1 MKNLKRAAAILGVV
15 VLLVVCCL
23 PMIFAF
29 GSGENSQG
37 NFKAAVGMVILVP
50 VLAYVCPML
59 TGVLMVVLVRTFGY
73 GTAWITYVSTGL
85 LSFFLVP
92 DKECML
98 MYVLFFGYYTIV
110 RQWIGRLRPRSVA
123 LAAECLLFNA
133 ALAAVNLLLVYVFA
147 IPMDAV
153 SSNKWFLVGFWL
165 AMNLLFFLYE
175 RLLGVAELLYARKIE
190 KRLRSVFKK

>member
-1 MKNLKRAAAILGVV
+1 MRPAAKVAMSGICTAAERAAAVFRRCGAGAGL
-15 VLLVVCCL
+15 CMSC
-23 PMIFAF
+23 
-29 GSGENSQG
+29 
-37 NFKAAVGMVILVP
+37 
-50 VLAYVCPML
+50 L

-175 RLLGVAELLYARKIE
+175 RLLGVAELLYVRKIE

>member
-1 MKNLKRAAAILGVV
+1 MRPAAKVAMSGICTALS
-15 VLLVVCCL
+15 VLLL
-23 PMIFAF
+23 FF
-29 GSGENSQG
+29 GG
-37 NFKAAVGMVILVP
+37 VVP

-73 GTAWITYVSTGL
+73 GTAWVTYVSTGL

-133 ALAAVNLLLVYVFA
+133 ALAAVNPPAGVGADLCHCFA
-147 IPMDAV
+147 AGLQGLGLYRRAV
-153 SSNKWFLVGFWL
+153 WHTGTVDHRPVCSVRH
-165 AMNLLFFLYE
+165 
-175 RLLGVAELLYARKIE
+175 RLLSVLLQGAGQTGHR
-190 KRLRSVFKK
+190 

>member
-1 MKNLKRAAAILGVV
+1 MRPAAKVAMSGICTALS
-15 VLLVVCCL
+15 VLLL
-23 PMIFAF
+23 FF
-29 GSGENSQG
+29 GG
-37 NFKAAVGMVILVP
+37 VVP

-73 GTAWITYVSTGL
+73 GTAWTTYVSTGL

-123 LAAECLLFNA
+123 LGAECLLFNA

-153 SSNKWFLVGFWL
+153 SSSKWFLVGFWL

-175 RLLGVAELLYARKIE
+175 RLLGVAELL
-190 KRLRSVFKK
+190 

>member
-1 MKNLKRAAAILGVV
+1 MRPAAKVAMSGICTALS
-15 VLLVVCCL
+15 VLLL
-23 PMIFAF
+23 FF
-29 GSGENSQG
+29 GG
-37 NFKAAVGMVILVP
+37 VVP

-73 GTAWITYVSTGL
+73 GTAWVTYVSTGL

-147 IPMDAV
+147 IPVDAV

>member
-1 MKNLKRAAAILGVV
+1 MRPAAKVAMSGICTALS
-15 VLLVVCCL
+15 VLLL
-23 PMIFAF
+23 FF
-29 GSGENSQG
+29 GG
-37 NFKAAVGMVILVP
+37 VVP

-123 LAAECLLFNA
+123 LAAECLLFRA
-133 ALAAVNLLLVYVFA
+133 ALAAVRLV
-147 IPMDAV
+147 PV
-153 SSNKWFLVGFWL
+153 SFTPLTLPTNREVKFLVGASAF
-165 AMNLLFFLYE
+165 E
-175 RLLGVAELLYARKIE
+175 RIVTCGGK
-190 KRLRSVFKK
+190 

>member
-1 MKNLKRAAAILGVV
+1 MRPAAKVAMSGICTALS
-15 VLLVVCCL
+15 VLLL
-23 PMIFAF
+23 FF
-29 GSGENSQG
+29 GG
-37 NFKAAVGMVILVP
+37 VVP

-59 TGVLMVVLVRTFGY
+59 TGVLVVVLVRTFGY

-98 MYVLFFGYYTIV
+98 MYVLFF
-110 RQWIGRLRPRSVA
+110 GRLRPRSVA

>member
-1 MKNLKRAAAILGVV
+1 MRPAAKVAMSGICTALS
-15 VLLVVCCL
+15 VLLL
-23 PMIFAF
+23 FF
-29 GSGENSQG
+29 GG
-37 NFKAAVGMVILVP
+37 VVP

-133 ALAAVNLLLVYVFA
+133 ALAAVNLLLAAAMGLLGRWWEPLY
-147 IPMDAV
+147 
-153 SSNKWFLVGFWL
+153 LL

>member
-1 MKNLKRAAAILGVV
+1 MRPAAKVAMSGICTALS
-15 VLLVVCCL
+15 VLLL
-23 PMIFAF
+23 FF
-29 GSGENSQG
+29 GG
-37 NFKAAVGMVILVP
+37 VVP

-110 RQWIGRLRPRSVA
+110 RQWIGRLRPRSV
-123 LAAECLLFNA
+123 
-133 ALAAVNLLLVYVFA
+133 LLVYVFA